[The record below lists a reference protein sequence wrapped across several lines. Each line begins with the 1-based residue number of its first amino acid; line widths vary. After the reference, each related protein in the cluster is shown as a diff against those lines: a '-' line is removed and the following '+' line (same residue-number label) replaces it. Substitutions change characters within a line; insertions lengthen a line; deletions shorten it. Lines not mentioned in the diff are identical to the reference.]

1 MTAPIPLISRADA
14 KARGLKRYFTGIP
27 CKHGHVSERNTS
39 TTGCLACWRARYA
52 ANPGPRKARHRAWYA
67 ENAKLIASRRNAANK
82 DRNRP

>member
-39 TTGCLACWRARYA
+39 TTGCPCLLASALCGE
-52 ANPGPRKARHRAWYA
+52 PGTEKSQTSGLVCGEREAHCV
-67 ENAKLIASRRNAANK
+67 
-82 DRNRP
+82 